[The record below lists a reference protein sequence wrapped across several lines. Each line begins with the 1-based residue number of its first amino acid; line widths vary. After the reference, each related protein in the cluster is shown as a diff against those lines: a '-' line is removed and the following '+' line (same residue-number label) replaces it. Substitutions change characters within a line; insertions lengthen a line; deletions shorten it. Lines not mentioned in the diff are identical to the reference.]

1 MTRVT
6 GCPQTV
12 ISTLLAH
19 ERLDPISFQII
30 TRALVIL
37 HVCWALLR
45 SHTGRRKLL
54 EHDHDSPLLL
64 ESTQ

>member
-12 ISTLLAH
+12 ISRLLAY
-19 ERLDPISFQII
+19 ERLDPIFFQII
-30 TRALVIL
+30 TRALVIML
-37 HVCWALLR
+37 VCWALLR
-45 SHTGRRKLL
+45 SHTGRCKLL
-54 EHDHDSPLLL
+54 EHDRDSPLLL